1 MATNPAPVEHL
12 SRRIL
17 VDGSAGL
24 SLLAVVGAAL
34 AMMGAALAAQTVVP
48 VRTVRLPDTPYEYAN
63 VPLPPHFQGAGAV
76 DNTPADNPIT
86 NDGATLGR
94 VLFYDTALSANGKTS
109 CSSCHKQ
116 ERAFADP
123 NRVSRGFDGRFT
135 DRHAMNLTGLRYY
148 PRARFFWDD
157 RTGNLEEMVLLPV
170 RNPIEMGEDPARL
183 PQKLAA
189 LSYYP
194 DLFRRAFGDPA
205 ITEPRMARAL
215 AQFLR
220 SLVSFRS
227 RFDDGMARAHVFE
240 DDFENFTRQENH
252 GKALFVRSCA
262 SCHFAVQEIPFEL
275 ASPANNGTELDWL
288 SADGGFADITLN
300 AHDAGRFKSPT
311 LRNVEVAGPYM
322 HNGSLATLEDVV
334 EHYSRNFKQ
343 HPNLDF
349 RMQPLNL
356 TESEKAALVA
366 FLKTLTDR
374 AFLTDPRFSDPFD
387 PPGATS
393 PLVAPFAPAPQP
405 KAPLPERGGV
415 EIIIA
420 RVMSFD
426 ANGDGRVAAVELPLR
441 MQEIVTRGDRNGDA
455 ALDREEVRAI
465 ASSSPVIG
473 EGKGVPPVTRQI
485 VVTVR
490 DLRDPGVAGLIDDL
504 KLPADRRALALAAQA
519 KAEED
524 ITKTLTASLETFR
537 DEVRT
542 LVTEE
547 QFAALDKGIQKHGHT
562 VREILSYAAAP
573 CCRPQIPISAV
584 EVDREMRAL
593 GLASNVLA
601 SVKAALDRHLERTF
615 TLATD
620 RSVILRRM
628 TPALTAEELA
638 DFAASLD
645 RHGAIVIRAEPPS
658 R

>member
-1 MATNPAPVEHL
+1 MATDRAPVERFSTRTL
-12 SRRIL
+12 I
-17 VDGSAGL
+17 VGWAGL
-24 SLLAVVGAAL
+24 FVLGIV
-34 AMMGAALAAQTVVP
+34 AMMGAAVAAQTVVP
-48 VRTVRLPDTPYEYAN
+48 VPTVRLPDTPYEYAN
-63 VPLPPHFQGAGAV
+63 EPLPAHFQGAGAV

-94 VLFYDTALSANGKTS
+94 VLFYDTALSANGKRS

-116 ERAFADP
+116 EHAFADP

-157 RTGNLEEMVLLPV
+157 RGGNLEEMVLLPV

-183 PQKLAA
+183 PQKVAA
-189 LSYYP
+189 LPYYP
-194 DLFRRAFGDPA
+194 ELFRRAFGDPA
-205 ITEPRMARAL
+205 ITEARMARAL

-220 SLVSFRS
+220 SLVSYRS
-227 RFDDGMARAHVFE
+227 RFDDGMARAQAFE

-252 GKALFVRSCA
+252 GKALFLRSCA
-262 SCHFAVQEIPFEL
+262 SCHFALQEIPFEL

-300 AHDAGRFKSPT
+300 ALDAGRFKSPT
-311 LRNVEVAGPYM
+311 LRNAEVAGPYM

-334 EHYSRNFKQ
+334 EHYSRNFKR

-374 AFLTDPRFSDPFD
+374 VFLTDPRFSDPFD
-387 PPGATS
+387 PPGTPS
-393 PLVAPFAPAPQP
+393 SLFAPIAPTPQP
-405 KAPLPERGGV
+405 KAPLPQLGGF
-415 EIIIA
+415 ETLIA

-426 ANGDGRVAAVELPLR
+426 ANGDGYVAGVELPDR
-441 MQEIVTRGDRNGDA
+441 MQDIVTRGDRNGDG
-455 ALDREEVRAI
+455 ALDREEVRAV
-465 ASSSPVIG
+465 AWSSPVIG

-485 VVTVR
+485 HVTVR
-490 DLRDPGVAGLIDDL
+490 DVRDPGLAGLIDDL
-504 KLPADRRALALAAQA
+504 KLRPERRARALAALAQA
-519 KAEED
+519 DED
-524 ITKTLTASLETFR
+524 TTKMLAASLETFR
-537 DEVRT
+537 DEVHA

-547 QFAALDKGIQKHGHT
+547 QFAALDKGIQKHGNT
-562 VREILSYAAAP
+562 VREVLSYAAAP
-573 CCRPQIPISAV
+573 CCRPQVPISAV
-584 EVDREMRAL
+584 EVDRAARAL
-593 GLASNVLA
+593 GLTSDALA
-601 SVKAALDRHLERTF
+601 SMKAAVDRHLERTVA
-615 TLATD
+615 LATN
-620 RSVILRRM
+620 RSVILRRV
-628 TPALTAEELA
+628 TPELTAEELA

-645 RHGAIVIRAEPPS
+645 RHSAIVIKADLPPP

>member
-1 MATNPAPVEHL
+1 MATNRAPVERF
-12 SRRIL
+12 STRIL
-17 VDGSAGL
+17 VVGWAGL
-24 SLLAVVGAAL
+24 PLLGVVGAAL

-48 VRTVRLPDTPYEYAN
+48 VRTVRMPDTPYEYAN
-63 VPLPPHFQGAGAV
+63 VPLPAHFQTAGAV

-94 VLFYDTALSANGKTS
+94 VLFYDTALSANGRTS

-116 ERAFADP
+116 EHAFADP

-157 RTGNLEEMVLLPV
+157 RGGNLEEMVLLPV

-189 LSYYP
+189 LPYYP
-194 DLFRRAFGDPA
+194 ELFRRAFGEPA
-205 ITEPRMARAL
+205 ITEARMARAL

-220 SLVSFRS
+220 SLVSYRS
-227 RFDDGMARAHVFE
+227 RFDDGMARAQAFE

-252 GKALFVRSCA
+252 GKALFLRSCA
-262 SCHFAVQEIPFEL
+262 SCHFALQEIPFEL

-300 AHDAGRFKSPT
+300 ALDAGRFKSPT
-311 LRNVEVAGPYM
+311 LRNAEVAGPYM

-334 EHYSRNFKQ
+334 EHYSRNFKR

-393 PLVAPFAPAPQP
+393 SIVAPFAPAPP
-405 KAPLPERGGV
+405 PMAPLPERGGV
-415 EIIIA
+415 EIIIG

-426 ANGDGRVAAVELPLR
+426 ANGDGHVAAVELPQR
-441 MQEIVTRGDRNGDA
+441 MQDIVTRGDRNGDA

-485 VVTVR
+485 RVTVR
-490 DLRDPGVAGLIDDL
+490 DLRNPGFAGLIDDL
-504 KLPADRRALALAAQA
+504 KLPPDRRAGALTALAQA
-519 KAEED
+519 EQD
-524 ITKTLTASLETFR
+524 ITRTLAASLETLR
-537 DEVRT
+537 NEVRA

-547 QFAALDKGIQKHGHT
+547 QFAALDNAIRNHGNS
-562 VREILSYAAAP
+562 VREFLNVFAAP
-573 CCRPQIPISAV
+573 AARPSGPIPAFD
-584 EVDREMRAL
+584 VDRAVRGL
-593 GLASNVLA
+593 GLASDTVA
-601 SVKAALDRHLERTF
+601 GVKAASDRHLERTLV
-615 TLATD
+615 LATD
-620 RSVILRRM
+620 RSGLLRRM
-628 TPALTAEELA
+628 TPVLTAEEVG

-645 RHGAIVIRAEPPS
+645 RHSLIVTRDEPPP

>member
-1 MATNPAPVEHL
+1 MATNRAPVERF
-12 SRRIL
+12 STRIP
-17 VDGSAGL
+17 VVGWAGL
-24 SLLAVVGAAL
+24 PVLGVGAAL
-34 AMMGAALAAQTVVP
+34 AMMGATLAAQMVVP
-48 VRTVRLPDTPYEYAN
+48 ARTVRLPDTPYEYAN
-63 VPLPPHFQGAGAV
+63 VPLPAHFQGAGAV

-116 ERAFADP
+116 QHAFADA
-123 NRVSRGFDGRFT
+123 NRVSRGFDGRLT

-157 RTGNLEEMVLLPV
+157 RGGNLEEMVLLPV

-189 LSYYP
+189 LPYYP
-194 DLFRRAFGDPA
+194 ELFRRAFGDPA
-205 ITEPRMARAL
+205 ITEARMARAL

-220 SLVSFRS
+220 SLVSYRS
-227 RFDDGMARAHVFE
+227 RFDDGMARVQAFE
-240 DDFENFTRQENH
+240 DDFENFSRQENH
-252 GKALFVRSCA
+252 GKALFMRSCA
-262 SCHFAVQEIPFEL
+262 SCHFALQEIPFEL
-275 ASPANNGTELDWL
+275 ASPANNGTEQDWL
-288 SADGGFADITLN
+288 STDGGFADITLN
-300 AHDAGRFKSPT
+300 ALDAGRFKSPT

-334 EHYSRNFKQ
+334 EHYSRNFKR

-349 RMQPLNL
+349 RMQPLNF

-393 PLVAPFAPAPQP
+393 PPVAPFAPPAPP

-426 ANGDGRVAAVELPLR
+426 ANGDGHVSAVELPQR
-441 MQEIVTRGDRNGDA
+441 MQDIVTRGDRNGDA

-473 EGKGVPPVTRQI
+473 EGIGVPPVTRQ
-485 VVTVR
+485 VRVTVR
-490 DLRDPGVAGLIDDL
+490 DSRDPGLAGLIDDL
-504 KLPADRRALALAAQA
+504 KLPTERRARALAALAQ
-519 KAEED
+519 AEED
-524 ITKTLTASLETFR
+524 TTKTLATSLETFR
-537 DEVRT
+537 DEVRA
-542 LVTEE
+542 LVTAE
-547 QFAALDKGIQKHGHT
+547 QFAAVDKGIQKHGHT
-562 VREILSYAAAP
+562 VREILNYAAAP
-573 CCRPQIPISAV
+573 CCRSQVPISAF
-584 EVDREMRAL
+584 EVDREVGAL
-593 GLASNVLA
+593 GLASSALTG
-601 SVKAALDRHLERTF
+601 VKAALDRHLERTLA
-615 TLATD
+615 LATD

-628 TPALTAEELA
+628 TPVLTAEELA

-645 RHGAIVIRAEPPS
+645 RHGAIVIRAEPPP